1 MCSVTPTLLAAVFAV
16 GEFLFCPCLASL
28 SVFHPT
34 MVLVQQKEQGERL
47 VTSGENFTDRSRQP
61 SSPESTQLWVDRS
74 ENPIDEISEIVFN
87 FGWSS
92 VRFPEFE
99 PRLLV
104 FVAFNQFFEETG
116 RREIIRELRPLILVL
131 VLWWWRKDKQT
142 VREMFCSMLL
152 FPDWMLFWT
161 HRGSFS
167 VPMFVRC
174 VGTMWCSS
182 WGIYPS
188 MPQRTLR

>member
-1 MCSVTPTLLAAVFAV
+1 MLALLVPLRRPCLFHLVSASHQFPKRAIFVNRCVHIPLPFFCLRWWSIALVLFVSLMISIWIFTIFHFVTPHEVLFHCHGSGVFPSCFYLLHQTFEQIMCSVTPTLLAAVFAV

-87 FGWSS
+87 FG
-92 VRFPEFE
+92 
-99 PRLLV
+99 
-104 FVAFNQFFEETG
+104 
-116 RREIIRELRPLILVL
+116 
-131 VLWWWRKDKQT
+131 
-142 VREMFCSMLL
+142 
-152 FPDWMLFWT
+152 
-161 HRGSFS
+161 
-167 VPMFVRC
+167 
-174 VGTMWCSS
+174 
-182 WGIYPS
+182 
-188 MPQRTLR
+188 